1 MIRNRPEV
9 VVPVGG
15 KGALGR
21 DAPLGGRRREVRARW
36 GSICALAPSFGG
48 LDVAR
53 RRSQGAPR
61 PGARGVGRASGR
73 PAGGQKGSID
83 LLNKDPEKKAG
94 AGEATLVAR
103 GLKKSYGGFE
113 AVKGVDFEV
122 YRGECFGFLGPNGA
136 GKTTTM
142 KMIYGAAVPTGGELK
157 VAGLDVRRHE
167 REVKRRI
174 GVVPQENNLDEDLK
188 VRENLLVFG
197 RYFDLPRKVV
207 RRRAAELLEFIQLS
221 ERADARV
228 EQLSGGMKR
237 RLLIARALVNDPDL
251 VVLDEPTTGLDPQAR
266 HLVWNKLRELTSEGK
281 TLVLTTHYMD
291 EAAQLCDRLC
301 IMESGWIIAE
311 DTPRDLISKH
321 VSPEVLEF
329 RASPDALERLAPI
342 VEDVADNLDRIGEA
356 LLVYTSD
363 PEAVTRKVRESGI
376 EIRNILHRQASL
388 EDVFLKLTGRR
399 LVD

>member
-1 MIRNRPEV
+1 
-9 VVPVGG
+9 
-15 KGALGR
+15 
-21 DAPLGGRRREVRARW
+21 
-36 GSICALAPSFGG
+36 
-48 LDVAR
+48 
-53 RRSQGAPR
+53 
-61 PGARGVGRASGR
+61 
-73 PAGGQKGSID
+73 
-83 LLNKDPEKKAG
+83 LNTHTEKNVSANT
-94 AGEATLVAR
+94 GETTLVAR
-103 GLKKSYGGFE
+103 GLKKSYGDFE

-142 KMIYGAAVPTGGELK
+142 KMIYAAAVPTGGDLK
-157 VAGLDVRRHE
+157 VAGLDVRSAE

-188 VRENLLVFG
+188 VKENLLVFG
-197 RYFDLPRKVV
+197 RYFDLPRKLV
-207 RRRAAELLEFIQLS
+207 RRRAEELLEFVQLS
-221 ERADARV
+221 DKAGAKV

-237 RLLIARALVNDPDL
+237 RLLIARALINDPEL

-266 HLVWNKLRELTSEGK
+266 HLVWDKLRQLASEGK

-301 IMESGWIIAE
+301 IMEGGRIIAE
-311 DTPRDLISKH
+311 GAPRALISEH
-321 VSPEVLEF
+321 ISPEVLEF
-329 RASPDALERLAPI
+329 RADPDALEKLSPI
-342 VEDVADNLDRIGEA
+342 VEDVSDNVDRIGEA

-363 PEAVTRKVRESGI
+363 AEAVTRKVRASGI
-376 EIRNILHRQASL
+376 EVRNILHRQASL

>member
-1 MIRNRPEV
+1 M
-9 VVPVGG
+9 
-15 KGALGR
+15 
-21 DAPLGGRRREVRARW
+21 
-36 GSICALAPSFGG
+36 
-48 LDVAR
+48 
-53 RRSQGAPR
+53 
-61 PGARGVGRASGR
+61 
-73 PAGGQKGSID
+73 
-83 LLNKDPEKKAG
+83 NKELEKRVST
-94 AGEATLVAR
+94 GETTLVAR
-103 GLKKSYGGFE
+103 GLRKSYGNFE

-157 VAGLDVRRHE
+157 VAGLDARRTE
-167 REVKRRI
+167 REVKRHI

-188 VRENLLVFG
+188 VEENLLVYG

-207 RRRAAELLEFIQLS
+207 RQRAEELLEFVQLS
-221 ERADARV
+221 EKADAQV

-237 RLLIARALVNDPDL
+237 RLLIARALINDPDL

-266 HLVWNKLRELTSEGK
+266 HLVWDKLRELTSEGK
-281 TLVLTTHYMD
+281 TLILTTHYMD

-301 IMESGWIIAE
+301 IMEGGRIISEGA
-311 DTPRDLISKH
+311 PRDLIEEH
-321 VSPEVLEF
+321 VSSEVLEF
-329 RASPDALERLAPI
+329 RADPDVLGKLASI
-342 VEDVADNLDRIGEA
+342 VEDAADGVDRLGEA

-363 PEAVTRKVRESGI
+363 SDAVVRKVKESGVLV
-376 EIRNILHRQASL
+376 ENTLYRQATL

>member
-1 MIRNRPEV
+1 LNTQTE
-9 VVPVGG
+9 
-15 KGALGR
+15 K
-21 DAPLGGRRREVRARW
+21 RA
-36 GSICALAPSFGG
+36 G
-48 LDVAR
+48 
-53 RRSQGAPR
+53 
-61 PGARGVGRASGR
+61 
-73 PAGGQKGSID
+73 
-83 LLNKDPEKKAG
+83 AG
-94 AGEATLVAR
+94 AGETTLFAR
-103 GLKKSYGGFE
+103 NLKKSYGSFE

-142 KMIYGAAVPTGGELK
+142 KMIYAAAVPTGGELR
-157 VAGLDVRRHE
+157 VAGLDLMSAE

-188 VRENLLVFG
+188 VKENLLVYG
-197 RYFDLPRKVV
+197 RYFDLPRKLV
-207 RRRAAELLEFIQLS
+207 RRRAEELLEFVQLS
-221 ERADARV
+221 DKAGAKV
-228 EQLSGGMKR
+228 EELSGGMKR
-237 RLLIARALVNDPDL
+237 RLLIARALINNPDL

-266 HLVWNKLRELTSEGK
+266 HLVWDKLRQLTGEGK

-301 IMESGWIIAE
+301 IMESGRIIAE
-311 DTPRDLISKH
+311 DAPRALISEY

-329 RASPDALERLAPI
+329 RTGPAALEKLASI
-342 VEDVADNLDRIGEA
+342 VESIADDVDRVGDT

-363 PEAVTRKVRESGI
+363 AEAATQRVRESGV
-376 EIRNILHRQASL
+376 EVRNTLHRQASL